1 MEKLNSELD
10 LKLSDPLYYERN
22 SFKMDNLKST
32 LKGLQGSVIKNKKK
46 LSFMGNID
54 FDEFEVF
61 GIHKLALDKE
71 PGNDEGP
78 AKKYAGDLILR
89 EIALFSGAF

>member
-1 MEKLNSELD
+1 
-10 LKLSDPLYYERN
+10 
-22 SFKMDNLKST
+22 MDNLKTT
-32 LKGLQGSVIKNKKK
+32 LKGLQGSVIEKKKK

-71 PGNDEGP
+71 PGDEDGLT
-78 AKKYAGDLILR
+78 KKYSGELTLR
-89 EIALFSGAF
+89 EIALFSGAY